1 MQFKET
7 TVGNILVTTVL
18 DNRIAEAVSSELKAA
33 LVAHFER
40 HRGAVV
46 LDLGEVSFIDS
57 SGLAA
62 LVAVLKSLEGGNLVL
77 CGLTGAV
84 ANMFKLTRMDK
95 VFRIFPTAQDAVS
108 ALSDQG

>member
-7 TVGNILVTTVL
+7 TVGNILVATVL
-18 DNRIAEAVSSELKAA
+18 EKRIAEAVSAELKVT
-33 LVAHFER
+33 LVAHFQKR
-40 HRGAVV
+40 PGVVV

-77 CGLTGAV
+77 CCLNGAV

-95 VFRIFPTAQDAVS
+95 VFRIFPTLQDAISVLS
-108 ALSDQG
+108 A